1 MALVLQSVLEREVRK
16 TMSEE
21 TIDLK
26 PVYPEHRLSAHPT
39 TARIGTDYRTYRYN
53 AFIMETLSSSNKGGL
68 TTLRHKVLDL
78 MGMSECDLTIGR
90 R

>member
-53 AFIMETLSSSNKGGL
+53 AFIMETLSSSNKGV
-68 TTLRHKVLDL
+68 H
-78 MGMSECDLTIGR
+78 SR
-90 R
+90 RFGTKYWT